1 MKRALVVALSIL
13 VSLMFAS
20 ALFAQATTGPR
31 GDTAPSTAPTGKAP
45 AKEAPKGKTM
55 SYTGEVTKVDAMGKS
70 IVVKG
75 KKGEMTFD
83 VGMAKWRTYKSMD
96 EVKQGDTVTVR
107 YMEKDGKMMA
117 SSVAKGKPSGVKQ
130 ESTAESAGKKAD
142 TMPSPKAPKG
152 GSIPQESTPA
162 TK

>member
-1 MKRALVVALSIL
+1 MKRVLVVALVML
-13 VSLMFAS
+13 VSLVFVS
-20 ALFAQATTGPR
+20 ALFAQATTEPR
-31 GDTAPSTAPTGKAP
+31 GDTAPSTAPMGKEP
-45 AKEAPKGKTM
+45 AKAAPKAKTM

-130 ESTAESAGKKAD
+130 ESTAESEGKKAD
-142 TMPSPKAPKG
+142 TMPSPKAPPG
-152 GSIPQESTPA
+152 GSIPKEAPPIG
-162 TK
+162 K